1 MPRPK
6 TPGEWPVLPG
16 EKLAVVEEFYPGP
29 WTIEEGGDIYST
41 VTGLASID
49 QGRRMVLVKPLT
61 RTPIVVEAG
70 DVVIG
75 KVTGVQDK
83 MAIVSIIEAKG
94 RRLSNPFTGA
104 LNIAESSTRYERSM
118 MDVCRI
124 GDFVKAKV
132 INAKNRLPILSTIGR
147 EFGVIKAF
155 CSKCGRELIPKS
167 GSLHCP
173 NCGNREIRKISSDYG
188 TLRRGAH

>member
-124 GDFVKAKV
+124 WDFVKAK
-132 INAKNRLPILSTIGR
+132 
-147 EFGVIKAF
+147 
-155 CSKCGRELIPKS
+155 
-167 GSLHCP
+167 
-173 NCGNREIRKISSDYG
+173 
-188 TLRRGAH
+188 